1 GTQGGEKFEP
11 HRRARSS
18 VPGFDG
24 GTMKRRIKRN
34 IEHRAYQ
41 ERCVRQVFD
50 SWNNGARSVLVVAPP
65 GSGKTEIAILVIRE
79 MLKDRPDARVL
90 WVVHT
95 RELAK
100 QAEERIEQ
108 AIGETPS
115 VIMEGRLES
124 SGARVTVAVVHS
136 LLGHPPIAG

>member
-1 GTQGGEKFEP
+1 MRT
-11 HRRARSS
+11 
-18 VPGFDG
+18 
-24 GTMKRRIKRN
+24 RRIER
-34 IEHRAYQ
+34 RAYQ
-41 ERCVRQVFD
+41 ERCVGSVFEH
-50 SWNNGARSVLVVAPP
+50 WNGGARSVLVVAPP

-79 MLKDRPDARVL
+79 MLRDRPDARVL

-136 LLGHPPIAG
+136 LLSSEDRRVGDVSSWRW